1 MNNRSAN
8 EIHFVI
14 YECFLVA
21 FMIFKVKE
29 NGNKVRSNISMI
41 RCITVDTTNL
51 ILFETGTGKNLD
63 SRIMDPDM

>member
-1 MNNRSAN
+1 MNN
-8 EIHFVI
+8 
-14 YECFLVA
+14 FLVA

-41 RCITVDTTNL
+41 RCNTVDTTTL
-51 ILFETGTGKNLD
+51 IFFETGTGKNLD